1 MSLFSKSYID
11 WMSEVTNDGWNVLTI
26 ATHPDQLKPSV
37 IGPVDVICEELCGV
51 CSKEMN
57 STMFCR
63 FFLFVFND
71 ICSLIIK
78 Y

>member
-37 IGPVDVICEELCGV
+37 IGPVDVMRGALWSVFEGNEFHHVLQV
-51 CSKEMN
+51 F
-57 STMFCR
+57 FC
-63 FFLFVFND
+63 LFSMTFV
-71 ICSLIIK
+71 L
-78 Y
+78 